1 MAFES
6 LSRVKEG
13 YERLQAR
20 MHNAAKR
27 NEKAIEQGFAV
38 LETNGGLFAWG
49 WANERYGDPTDQGV
63 KELRV
68 LGMPADLAAGGALL
82 GLSFFGG
89 FGKYAE
95 HGHNLG
101 DGCIA
106 SYAFRMGS
114 QMGAT
119 AALGGT
125 PGATTQGWYVPGG
138 SSQAGYINQY
148 GGRG

>member
-1 MAFES
+1 MHEAHFMS
-6 LSRVKEG
+6 QLA
-13 YERLQAR
+13 ER
-20 MHNAAKR
+20 AAKAE
-27 NEKAIEQGFAV
+27 NKIEKAKEKATELMGHALQLVEVGGAAFAF
-38 LETNGGLFAWG
+38 GYAHQ
-49 WANERYGDPTDQGV
+49 RYGVNGELQIAGV
-63 KELRV
+63 
-68 LGMPADLAAGGALL
+68 PADLVAGL
-82 GLSFFGG
+82 GLHAFSMLGG

-114 QMGAT
+114 QIGAQ